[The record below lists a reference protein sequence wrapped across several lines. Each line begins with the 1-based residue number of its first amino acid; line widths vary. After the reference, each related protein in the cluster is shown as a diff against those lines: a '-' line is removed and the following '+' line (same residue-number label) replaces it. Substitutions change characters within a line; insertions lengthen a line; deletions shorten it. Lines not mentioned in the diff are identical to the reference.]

1 MKRLKHVILLL
12 LCFLC
17 LSGCNQENGAEIQE
31 YIKKH
36 GIDVVVTH
44 WSPINE
50 NNGGDTY
57 HTVQKK

>member
-31 YIKKH
+31 YIKK
-36 GIDVVVTH
+36 
-44 WSPINE
+44 N
-50 NNGGDTY
+50 
-57 HTVQKK
+57 TVLMLL